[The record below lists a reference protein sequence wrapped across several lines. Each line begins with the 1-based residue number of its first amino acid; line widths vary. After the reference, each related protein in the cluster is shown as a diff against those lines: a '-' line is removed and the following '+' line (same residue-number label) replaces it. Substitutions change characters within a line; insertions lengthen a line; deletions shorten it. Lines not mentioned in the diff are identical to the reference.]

1 MVHIMTY
8 ISLANES
15 RNSKYKVYFIR
26 KYQQGIDK
34 IKEEKFEVIH
44 LSYSSQ
50 YISKGFTDIKID

>member
-1 MVHIMTY
+1 MTY